1 MCLLSRCLDKLQKFN
16 VLNVFSYVSSLG
28 PQLSLLLSCSRL
40 FAGRHWGSAG
50 VRPDTPAA
58 AWVRVE
64 GTVVFLLLGTILAVL
79 VIFPVGHRK
88 LIPNLL
94 PIVALKCLVAL
105 LQLGFLPIEYTRD
118 GLLLSYTGS
127 YIICIFQG

>member
-1 MCLLSRCLDKLQKFN
+1 MCQCAKLQKFN
-16 VLNVFSYVSSLG
+16 VLNVFSYVSSSG
-28 PQLSLLLSCSRL
+28 PQLSLLLSCSQL
-40 FAGRHWGSAG
+40 LTGRRWGSAG
-50 VRPDTPAA
+50 VGPDTLTA
-58 AWVRVE
+58 AWVRA
-64 GTVVFLLLGTILAVL
+64 GDTVVFLLLSTILAVL

-88 LIPNLL
+88 LVSNLL
-94 PIVALKCLVAL
+94 PIVALKRLVAL